1 MTHPPGRVSPA
12 LWVVGDVHGALDK
25 LRALLRRAGLIGA
38 EDGWT
43 GGAAHLAFLGDY
55 LDRGPD
61 GVGVVRLIRRLEG
74 GARAAGGQVTALLG
88 NHEVMFLAAIRF
100 ARRDPQD
107 RHGFQDYWRSN
118 GGQTHDAAR
127 LDPADHA
134 WLCARPALAR
144 AQDWLLLHA
153 DTPMYLRLGRDLDA
167 VNAQVARLLRSSDP
181 HAWGTFVNAF
191 ADRLAFAGPGGEALA
206 LDLLRTF
213 GGERLA
219 HGHTPV
225 PLLLDV
231 WDSAGDP
238 PPGPGAP
245 VGYAGGRCV
254 ALDSG
259 MAYWPDAGFIAR
271 LEGAGVAQVVACAPD
286 AGAVHSG
293 T

>member
-1 MTHPPGRVSPA
+1 MIHSPGRVPPA
-12 LWVVGDVHGALDK
+12 LWVVGDIHGALDK
-25 LRALLRRAGLIGA
+25 LRALLRGAGLINHA
-38 EDGWT
+38 DGWT

-74 GARAAGGQVTALLG
+74 EARAAGGQVTALLG

-107 RHGFQDYWRSN
+107 RHGFRDYWASN
-118 GGQTHDAAR
+118 GGQPHDATR

-144 AQDWLLLHA
+144 AGCWLLLHA
-153 DTPMYLRLGRDLDA
+153 DTPMYLRLGRDLEA
-167 VNAQVARLLRSSDP
+167 VNAHVAGLLRGNDP
-181 HAWGTFVNAF
+181 HAWGAFVNAF
-191 ADRLAFAGPGGEALA
+191 ADRLAFAGPEGERTARG
-206 LDLLRTF
+206 LLRAF

-225 PLLLDV
+225 PLLLDGEE
-231 WDSAGDP
+231 GDLP
-238 PPGPGAP
+238 HGPGAP
-245 VGYAGGRCV
+245 VQYAGGRCV
-254 ALDSG
+254 GLDSG
-259 MAYWPDAGFIAR
+259 MAYWPEAGFLAR
-271 LEGAGVAQVVACAPD
+271 LDDQGAAQVVAWSSG

>member
-1 MTHPPGRVSPA
+1 VSHSPGRVPPA

-25 LRALLRRAGLIGA
+25 LRALLRGAGLINHV
-38 EDGWT
+38 DGWT
-43 GGAAHLAFLGDY
+43 GATAHLAFLGDY

-61 GVGVVRLIRRLEG
+61 GVGVVRLIRRLEEQ
-74 GARAAGGQVTALLG
+74 ARAAGGRVTALLG

-100 ARRDPQD
+100 ARRDLQD
-107 RHGFQDYWRSN
+107 RHGFRDYWQTN
-118 GGQTHDAAR
+118 GGQPQDAAR

-144 AQDWLLLHA
+144 AEGWLLLHA
-153 DTPMYLRLGRDLDA
+153 DTPMYLRLGRDLEA
-167 VNAQVARLLRSSDP
+167 VNAHVARLLKGSDP

-191 ADRLAFAGPGGEALA
+191 ADRLAFAGPDGEGAALG
-206 LDLLRTF
+206 LLRAF
-213 GGERLA
+213 GGERLV

-225 PLLLDV
+225 PLLLDI

-245 VGYAGGRCV
+245 IQYAGGRCL

-259 MAYWPDAGFIAR
+259 MAYWPGAGFLAR
-271 LEGAGVAQVVACAPD
+271 LDERGVAEVVAYSPGG
-286 AGAVHSG
+286 GALHSAL
-293 T
+293 